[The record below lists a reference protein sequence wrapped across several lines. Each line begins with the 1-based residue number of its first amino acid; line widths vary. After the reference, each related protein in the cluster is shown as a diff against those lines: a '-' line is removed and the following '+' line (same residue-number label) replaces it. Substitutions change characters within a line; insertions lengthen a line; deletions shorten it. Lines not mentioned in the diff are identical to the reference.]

1 MVKPKPRDL
10 RARVLFKTS
19 PTVRPSHWDLRLVVR
34 LLEQVFPQALVVI
47 MDEWITLDGDVG
59 SDRSPLEVLASKM
72 SVSEL
77 RALETEVLSPKSM
90 KGRQGS

>member
-10 RARVLFKTS
+10 RARLQFKTS
-19 PTVRPSHWDLRLVVR
+19 PTVQPGHWELRVVVR
-34 LLEQVFPQALVVI
+34 LLDQVFPQALVLI

-77 RALETEVLSPKSM
+77 RAL
-90 KGRQGS
+90 